1 MVTGDA
7 WDAFRDGAISGQL
20 AIVGTERWPQII
32 EVRVFAIA
40 MQTVFRRSWEV
51 EPPKGM
57 RKGTRLFW
65 CDTPLSYICLAII
78 IEGSIRVYKLSKLSE
93 AGEVTDSGPVCRAS
107 VLKELYTIVWYGR
120 EDGGPILA
128 GSVGD
133 GTTVLVLPESLGS
146 GMVEAK
152 CHISRLLML
161 DSTMLLLGTE
171 SGQIHSLKT
180 ETREVQPL
188 DTPKEV
194 LLAGKVSHLLHNFFL
209 ILNTNLG
216 SLTICEYVGERI
228 ITVSTTKLLIPVSA
242 GMSVL
247 FDGYHSVYIVDT
259 AKNGG
264 TGHTRLNLV
273 ELVVSDVTG
282 MHSRAEREL
291 IRFFFQR
298 LAAGLQKFQLEHA
311 VATKVSQKLIR
322 RANVSQSKRVAS
334 EQKTRQLAAADVVQR
349 KRISELEEREGA
361 YDEIVEENTV
371 LQDELKTLQAK
382 LQRAETD
389 IATLKQRAE
398 AAEAAK
404 DRADND
410 CRQVREALR
419 ALQTQTRGESVA
431 LAQRADLLLEQ
442 FESVRVQLIGF
453 RESIGAP

>member
-1 MVTGDA
+1 MAAGDA

-20 AIVGTERWPQII
+20 AIIGTERWPQAI

-51 EPPKGM
+51 EPPRAM
-57 RKGTRLFW
+57 RKSSRPLW
-65 CDTPLSYICLAII
+65 CDTPLSYVCLVLNID
-78 IEGSIRVYKLSKLSE
+78 GGMRVYKLSKLSE
-93 AGEVTDSGPVCRAS
+93 ASELADGGLVCRSS
-107 VLKELYTIVWYGR
+107 VLSELHTVVWYGR
-120 EDGGPILA
+120 EDGGLILA
-128 GSVGD
+128 GSTSD
-133 GTTVLVLPESLGS
+133 GTTVLVLPDTLG
-146 GMVEAK
+146 GGLIEPK
-152 CHISRLLML
+152 CQVSRLLML
-161 DSTMLLLGTE
+161 DSAMLIIGTE
-171 SGQIHSLKT
+171 AGQFHSLRV

-188 DTPKEV
+188 DVPKEI
-194 LLAGKVSHLLHNFFL
+194 LPTGKVSHLLNNFFL
-209 ILNTNLG
+209 ILNTSQG

-247 FDGYHSVYIVDT
+247 FDGYHSVYVVDT

-322 RANVSQSKRVAS
+322 RANVTQSKRVAS
-334 EQKTRQLAAADVVQR
+334 EQKSRQLAAADVVQR
-349 KRISELEEREGA
+349 KRISELEEREEA
-361 YDEIVEENTV
+361 YDEIVEENSA
-371 LQDELKTLQAK
+371 LQEELKTLQAK
-382 LQRAETD
+382 LQRAEQD
-389 IATLKQRAE
+389 IVALKQRAE
-398 AAEAAK
+398 TAEAAR

-442 FESVRVQLIGF
+442 FDSMRIQLVGF